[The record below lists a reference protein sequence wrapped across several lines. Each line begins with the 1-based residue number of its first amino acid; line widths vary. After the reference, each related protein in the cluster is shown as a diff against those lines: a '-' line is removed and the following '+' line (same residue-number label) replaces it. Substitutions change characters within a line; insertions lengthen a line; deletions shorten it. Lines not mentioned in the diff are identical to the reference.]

1 MNVMCSC
8 QDWGIKNGITLGSIS
23 THRATNQDI
32 NLHPYT
38 VVEENYGDTTVRNQ
52 ILMENASFVLRRN
65 VN

>member
-1 MNVMCSC
+1 MFSC
-8 QDWGIKNGITLGSIS
+8 QDWGIKDRIMLESIS
-23 THRATNQDI
+23 TRTATNQDI

>member
-1 MNVMCSC
+1 MMFSC
-8 QDWGIKNGITLGSIS
+8 QDCGIKDGITVRSIS
-23 THRATNQDI
+23 THTATNQDI

-65 VN
+65 IN